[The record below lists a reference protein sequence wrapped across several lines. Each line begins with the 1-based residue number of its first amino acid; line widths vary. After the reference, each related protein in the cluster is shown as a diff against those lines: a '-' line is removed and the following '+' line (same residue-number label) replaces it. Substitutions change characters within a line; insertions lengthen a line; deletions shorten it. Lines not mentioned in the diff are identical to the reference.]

1 MPRRCVIIAKK
12 GMDMRRD
19 IVVYSIIILIS
30 GYITSGCGK
39 KEDVLVKIDKTVI
52 TAGDFEKRIAVLPPR
67 YQEVIKPNKRKFL
80 GELIVDELLY
90 REALRQNLHKEK
102 DVKAVIE
109 QARKK
114 ILISKLLKEKIN
126 DIASVTDEEV
136 EEYYK
141 THQDEFKTPE
151 ILRASHIVVKTEK
164 EIKDILLELANDR
177 NFEDLARARSIGPT
191 AQKGG
196 DIGYFTS
203 GQLDPDF
210 EKVCFQLKEGEI
222 SDIVKTRFG
231 YHVIKL
237 TERKPPAIE
246 KYEDAKGRIKQ
257 PLIAR
262 KRKRYFNDLV
272 QRLKDR
278 AKIEIN
284 EKSPVFS
291 ENEKD
296 D

>member
-1 MPRRCVIIAKK
+1 MF
-12 GMDMRRD
+12 
-19 IVVYSIIILIS
+19 
-30 GYITSGCGK
+30 
-39 KEDVLVKIDKTVI
+39 EID
-52 TAGDFEKRIAVLPPR
+52 
-67 YQEVIKPNKRKFL
+67 
-80 GELIVDELLY
+80 
-90 REALRQNLHKEK
+90 
-102 DVKAVIE
+102 
-109 QARKK
+109 
-114 ILISKLLKEKIN
+114 
-126 DIASVTDEEV
+126 DIASITDEEV

-151 ILRASHIVVKTEK
+151 ILRASHILVKTENQ
-164 EIKDILLELANDR
+164 IKDILLELANGR

-246 KYEDAKGRIKQ
+246 KYEDTKGRIKQ

-291 ENEKD
+291 ADEKD